1 MKNTSRKKWILSTVV
16 ALVVLSMA
24 VIMFFRYEV
33 DHILGGNTAVVDATQ
48 FKPLSGPFA
57 IDNVNVLS
65 SNSETMKVNQTVLI
79 KDKKIEA
86 IGVDVVIPDSYKVID
101 GSGQYLI
108 PGLVDAHVHIKKS
121 KNDLLL
127 YIANGVTYV
136 GEMTGMKEHFQYV
149 EEISEGAIGPDMY
162 IASPKVNSQKGL
174 KPTFRS
180 WFEKRHQN
188 FTTPSEG
195 RKAVRKFKTMG
206 YDAIKLSSDLSKEIY
221 VAVNDEAKKLGIPV
235 IGHLPIGI
243 GLDELYTSGQ
253 SHLAHI
259 TSITQAVLYDL
270 GGISSKNAEECLQ
283 YFRQNSDAIALRLK
297 EKNIVVAS
305 TIWLNEN
312 VSKQDFDL
320 PNFLKTIE
328 LEYMNPGWVEGS
340 IVSGGWLPG
349 NNPYENPNNTDPESK
364 RFSEIYWKTYV
375 EAMHIVTRALFRNG
389 VTVIAGTDANGACGV
404 IPGFSLHDELES
416 MSNIGLSNAQ
426 ILQAVTVAPGQWMK
440 SNTGK
445 IEVGYK
451 ADLVLLRGNPLEDI
465 RHTSAINAVIANG
478 KLLDRALLN
487 EMLESI
493 KAANNKSRKINIDA
507 FID

>member
-1 MKNTSRKKWILSTVV
+1 
-16 ALVVLSMA
+16 
-24 VIMFFRYEV
+24 
-33 DHILGGNTAVVDATQ
+33 
-48 FKPLSGPFA
+48 
-57 IDNVNVLS
+57 
-65 SNSETMKVNQTVLI
+65 
-79 KDKKIEA
+79 
-86 IGVDVVIPDSYKVID
+86 
-101 GSGQYLI
+101 
-108 PGLVDAHVHIKKS
+108 
-121 KNDLLL
+121 
-127 YIANGVTYV
+127 
-136 GEMTGMKEHFQYV
+136 
-149 EEISEGAIGPDMY
+149 
-162 IASPKVNSQKGL
+162 
-174 KPTFRS
+174 
-180 WFEKRHQN
+180 
-188 FTTPSEG
+188 
-195 RKAVRKFKTMG
+195 MG

-426 ILQAVTVAPGQWMK
+426 VLQAVTVAPGQWMQ